1 MFFPENQFKLILN
14 EFLKGRKV
22 NQNLNKMMFRKMKKV
37 LAPKKMPARI
47 TESKSYTW
55 KEWIK
60 WVFIV

>member
-37 LAPKKMPARI
+37 LAPKKNANQNYREQTLHLKRMD
-47 TESKSYTW
+47 
-55 KEWIK
+55 
-60 WVFIV
+60 